1 MEAQPIVRAA
11 GVTDDVAGWVRRYW
25 QDTIMVVHGRR
36 YDVAALPALVAVA
49 DELIVGVLSYLV
61 DADAL
66 EIVLCHAQPPR
77 HGVGRALVNAAVGLA
92 RQQSLRRVWCTT
104 TNDNLAALG
113 FWQAVGFALVALRPG
128 AVTLARQ
135 LKPTI
140 PLCGYHGLPIR
151 DELDLELQ
159 LPPASTTR

>member
-1 MEAQPIVRAA
+1 V
-11 GVTDDVAGWVRRYW
+11 VTDDVAGWVRRYG
-25 QDTIMVVHGRR
+25 QDTIMVVHGRC
-36 YDVAALPALVAVA
+36 YDVAALPALVAVPE
-49 DELIVGVLSYLV
+49 ELIVGVLSYV
-61 DADAL
+61 VEADAL

-128 AVTLARQ
+128 AVTLARR

-159 LPPASTTR
+159 LPPVSTTR